1 MLSIT
6 MTMGEALQAVTGAR
20 PDQEVFVCGETR
32 MTNRQL
38 RAEVDSATRGL
49 FARGVRKEDRVA
61 ALLPP
66 GREFVLLF
74 FAAARL
80 GAVFVPL
87 SPDLREGTL
96 AGILADC
103 EPRLVVRPGEL
114 LPPAADLSRAADPPP
129 AAVDPGDLLAL
140 LYTSGTTGTP
150 KATMHTHS
158 SLIAPVMATI
168 KVRELWTR
176 PSSLR
181 IAAQAVKAF
190 SRYGT
195 RLLKAMGKPQTILST
210 TGWHTITGLHV
221 MLQGLLMGDRLAVL
235 PRFHPQ
241 HALELVQRERVTV
254 LIAVPTSWQA
264 MVAMPDLDRYD
275 TSSLIVC
282 GAGGAASPPSLAREI
297 QRRFKCAFYNGFG
310 MTEMGGG
317 VSVSSLADSD
327 ARQAETVGKAM
338 PGVEMRIVD
347 EQRRER
353 APGEV
358 GELAVRGPGVMSG
371 YYRAPELTAQVLDVD
386 GWLYT
391 GDMAR
396 IDEKGYI
403 RVVGRKKDLIIRGGQ
418 NIYPVEIENH
428 LASHPKIAEAAVV
441 GVPAAVGGESVWAF
455 IRLKDNEA
463 MSVREV
469 LDHCRGVL
477 EIYKIPSEVR
487 FLEEFPRGEA
497 GKPRKFELRAA
508 AMKERS
514 GGGT

>member
-1 MLSIT
+1 VLSVT
-6 MTMGEALQAVTGAR
+6 MTMGEALREATGAR

-49 FARGVRKEDRVA
+49 FARGIRKGDRVA

-80 GAVFVPL
+80 GAVVVPL
-87 SPDLREGTL
+87 STDLREGTL
-96 AGILADC
+96 ASILSDC

-114 LPPAADLSRAADPPP
+114 PPPADADSPPAAADPPP

-140 LYTSGTTGTP
+140 LYTSGTTGAP
-150 KATMHTHS
+150 KATMHTHR
-158 SLIAPVMATI
+158 SLIAPVVATV

-254 LIAVPTSWQA
+254 LIAVPTAWQA
-264 MVAMPDLDRYD
+264 LVAMPDLDSYN

-297 QRRFKCAFYNGFG
+297 QRRFGCAFYNGFG

-327 ARQAETVGKAM
+327 ALQAETVGRPM
-338 PGVEMRIVD
+338 PGVQMRIVD
-347 EQRRER
+347 DRRHDR
-353 APGEV
+353 P
-358 GELAVRGPGVMSG
+358 
-371 YYRAPELTAQVLDVD
+371 
-386 GWLYT
+386 
-391 GDMAR
+391 
-396 IDEKGYI
+396 
-403 RVVGRKKDLIIRGGQ
+403 
-418 NIYPVEIENH
+418 
-428 LASHPKIAEAAVV
+428 
-441 GVPAAVGGESVWAF
+441 
-455 IRLKDNEA
+455 
-463 MSVREV
+463 
-469 LDHCRGVL
+469 
-477 EIYKIPSEVR
+477 
-487 FLEEFPRGEA
+487 A
-497 GKPRKFELRAA
+497 GK
-508 AMKERS
+508 S
-514 GGGT
+514 GSWPCGGRE